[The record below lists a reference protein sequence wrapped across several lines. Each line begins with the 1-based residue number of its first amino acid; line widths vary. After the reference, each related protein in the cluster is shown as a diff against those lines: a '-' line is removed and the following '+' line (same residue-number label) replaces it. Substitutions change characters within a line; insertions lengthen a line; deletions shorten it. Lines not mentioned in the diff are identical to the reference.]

1 MEQLKVVAN
10 YGQQAT
16 QMTLDLINNN
26 INNNNNP
33 TLHAQQ
39 RRMIDLFM
47 VLYGSFRWDDVAAK
61 TRVRDRAVR
70 VNQMAAIFANGLI
83 QNTANWNF
91 FCDESEWV
99 LDPNVPSDIKEEFWM
114 VKDLPAGPR
123 KHKVSASLCTIPQG
137 YKAGFGGR
145 QAEAVTLTAKH
156 TQGNPN
162 WITFCAGV
170 WSQLKFL
177 TRVWYQ
183 PANKAAVVKN
193 GDFLYDMIHNTPE
206 RLLAH
211 EFTHGEGQFG
221 DYYGRDTKYGWVA
234 IVQLAKDDNAQTDAT
249 KSQAVSNADT
259 FTYWING
266 VYLEMC
272 NFRSGRCE
280 DPDQAA
286 NTPQN

>member
-1 MEQLKVVAN
+1 
-10 YGQQAT
+10 
-16 QMTLDLINNN
+16 
-26 INNNNNP
+26 
-33 TLHAQQ
+33 
-39 RRMIDLFM
+39 MIC
-47 VLYGSFRWDDVAAK
+47 V
-61 TRVRDRAVR
+61 
-70 VNQMAAIFANGLI
+70 
-83 QNTANWNF
+83 
-91 FCDESEWV
+91 
-99 LDPNVPSDIKEEFWM
+99 EFWM

-221 DYYGRDTKYGWVA
+221 DYYGSKYSMMLLSAYRSANEWLSSKCFRGYKVW
-234 IVQLAKDDNAQTDAT
+234 LG
-249 KSQAVSNADT
+249 SN
-259 FTYWING
+259 
-266 VYLEMC
+266 
-272 NFRSGRCE
+272 RSAC
-280 DPDQAA
+280 
-286 NTPQN
+286 